1 MLKRRRSSL
10 VPLFGLVAS
19 ASLAALAGDVFAAD
33 PILRHQED
41 LRGDVAVF
49 GNTLAYDC
57 GAGIAAPAGA
67 FASCAAEA
75 NTADTAP
82 DVYWRDE
89 IADATV
95 APTEARTSAT
105 LVLPAGAKVTYA
117 RLYWGALTSGAA
129 QDPDLD
135 VVLDWL
141 GGPQQTILADASWV
155 VPYGLAAHPDWYY
168 YQASGDATQFVA
180 EWGAGDFRVTDV
192 TALPLAGQ
200 GFDID
205 RAFSAWTLVV
215 FYESPEDDLRNL
227 ALFDG
232 LTSIDPGQGAG
243 SASVNLSGFLVP
255 PGFQAKMAAFT
266 YEGDAIYNG
275 DHFTMNGAQV
285 TNAMNPADNF
295 FNSSRTFLGAG
306 VSGASDVPKFTGA
319 PGEMAGYDLD
329 TIDVT
334 AQLAAGDT
342 TCDVGADSSYDIF
355 LLGGFVTSV
364 TNLAPY
370 FQPTKVVEDLNGL
383 PTVEGD
389 VLEYTIAATNT
400 GNDDAIDV
408 VLTDVIESGLK
419 FVPGS
424 ISIEKGGAL
433 GSKTDASGDDQG
445 EYSSGSKTV
454 TVRVGAGADKQD
466 GGTIGVG
473 EEFEVRFRVTVAAID
488 GQVSNQGSLSASGAS
503 GAGEKT
509 YLTDGDPSTV
519 VADPTTIDVGQ
530 CASDADC
537 PLEKPHCDVNLGI
550 CQPCATDADCS
561 DPAKP
566 ACQPDGT
573 CGECSATNASLCV
586 DQKPVCDANQ
596 GNCVFCIPG
605 ADGDASICVDSS
617 DGPECVPG
625 PNDTTHCGCFED
637 SNCGDLKS
645 GRVCEGVNELCIN
658 GCRGIGGNGCPDG
671 FVCTSEDTSI
681 GECVPFEPGDSGGA
695 AEEDGGCACRAAGHE
710 GSNETAGLGAIA
722 LLGLAAGLRR
732 VRRRA
737 R

>member
-1 MLKRRRSSL
+1 MLNRRRSSL

-19 ASLAALAGDVFAAD
+19 AGLVALSGDASAAD

-41 LRGDVAVF
+41 VRGDVAVF

-57 GAGIAAPAGA
+57 GAGVTPPSGS
-67 FASCAAEA
+67 FASCATET

-82 DVYWRDE
+82 DLYWRDG
-89 IADATV
+89 IADSSV
-95 APTEARTSAT
+95 APTQARTSAT

-117 RLYWGALTSGAA
+117 RLYWGALTNGAA

-135 VVLDWL
+135 ATLDWL
-141 GGPQQTILADASWV
+141 GGPQQTIVADASWV

-168 YQASGDATQFVA
+168 YQASGDATQFVSQ
-180 EWGAGDFRVTDV
+180 WGAGDFRVSDV
-192 TALPLAGQ
+192 TALQLAGQ
-200 GFDID
+200 AFDID

-215 FYESPEDDLRNL
+215 FYESSEDDLRNL

-232 LTSIDPGQGAG
+232 LTSIDPGQGLG
-243 SASVNLSGFLVP
+243 SASVNLQGFLVP

-285 TNAMNPADNF
+285 TNATNPADNF

-306 VSGASDVPKFTGA
+306 VSGAFDVPAFTGA

-334 AQLAAGDT
+334 AELAPGDT
-342 TCDVGADSSYDIF
+342 SCDVGADSSYDIF

-364 TNLAPY
+364 TNLSPY

-383 PTVEGD
+383 PTVAGD
-389 VLEYTIAATNT
+389 ILEYTIAATNT

-408 VLTDVIESGLK
+408 VLTDVIESGLQ
-419 FVPGS
+419 FLPGS
-424 ISIEKGGAL
+424 ITIEKGGAT
-433 GSKTDASGDDQG
+433 GPKTDAAGDDQA
-445 EYSSGSKTV
+445 EYSSGTKTV
-454 TVRVGAGADKQD
+454 TVRLGAGADKTN
-466 GGTIGVG
+466 GGTVVVG
-473 EEFEVRFRVTVAAID
+473 EDIEVRFRVAVISEE
-488 GQVSNQGSLSASGAS
+488 GEVSNQGTLSASAAS
-503 GAGEKT
+503 GADEKK

-519 VADPTTIDVGQ
+519 AADPTTIDVGQ
-530 CASDADC
+530 CGSDADC
-537 PLEKPHCDVNLGI
+537 PLDKPHCNVQLGI
-550 CQPCATDADCS
+550 CEPCASDEDCT

-566 ACQPDGT
+566 ACQPSGI
-573 CGECSATNASLCV
+573 CGECSATNASLCL
-586 DQKPVCDANQ
+586 DLEPVCDT
-596 GNCVFCIPG
+596 GPGICVFCIPG
-605 ADGDASICVDSS
+605 PDGDASICIDSS

-658 GCRGIGGNGCPDG
+658 GCRGLGGNGCPDG
-671 FVCTSEDTSI
+671 FVCTSEDTTI
-681 GECVPFEPGDSGGA
+681 GECVPFQPTQSSDDSG
-695 AEEDGGCACRAAGHE
+695 EDGGCACRAAGTE
-710 GSNETAGLGAIA
+710 GAADTSGLAAIA

-732 VRRRA
+732 TRRRD

>member
-1 MLKRRRSSL
+1 
-10 VPLFGLVAS
+10 
-19 ASLAALAGDVFAAD
+19 
-33 PILRHQED
+33 
-41 LRGDVAVF
+41 
-49 GNTLAYDC
+49 
-57 GAGIAAPAGA
+57 
-67 FASCAAEA
+67 
-75 NTADTAP
+75 
-82 DVYWRDE
+82 
-89 IADATV
+89 
-95 APTEARTSAT
+95 
-105 LVLPAGAKVTYA
+105 
-117 RLYWGALTSGAA
+117 
-129 QDPDLD
+129 
-135 VVLDWL
+135 
-141 GGPQQTILADASWV
+141 
-155 VPYGLAAHPDWYY
+155 
-168 YQASGDATQFVA
+168 
-180 EWGAGDFRVTDV
+180 
-192 TALPLAGQ
+192 
-200 GFDID
+200 
-205 RAFSAWTLVV
+205 
-215 FYESPEDDLRNL
+215 
-227 ALFDG
+227 
-232 LTSIDPGQGAG
+232 
-243 SASVNLSGFLVP
+243 
-255 PGFQAKMAAFT
+255 MAAFT

-710 GSNETAGLGAIA
+710 GSERDRRSRRHRPPRSRRGPAPRASPRSLKTPRIRLDPRVDRAGSTLPSESDHVPPRDRLSGLHHRRGEGRHRGRDPGRRRRGDGRWWA
-722 LLGLAAGLRR
+722 LPDRRHRER
-732 VRRRA
+732 VRGQRHGRLSPHGAVRHRAHDEGATWRPSTRWTACARRRGSCRHVA
-737 R
+737 TGPTGVSERPGGCDCAPG